1 MTPTR
6 VTKPR
11 RTRSQRGAITP
22 GEMLDNMARE
32 VLIAVRVAA
41 HVTQKE
47 LAKRLDRPASYV
59 SDIERGNTWIR
70 RSDFVAYAEAL
81 GTDPR
86 TLFAE
91 VLTRVPD
98 RASRV
103 RMARKVAK

>member
-1 MTPTR
+1 M
-6 VTKPR
+6 
-11 RTRSQRGAITP
+11 AP

-47 LAKRLDRPASYV
+47 LAARLHRPASYV
-59 SDIERGNTWIR
+59 SEIERGNTWIR
-70 RSDFVAYAEAL
+70 RSDFVAYANAL

-98 RASRV
+98 RTPRARLP
-103 RMARKVAK
+103 RKVAE